1 MDINRTAEVLSDFL
15 VSSEKKIPRESEFTP
30 NPDYSAENIAGMMN
44 IQIDMRMQA
53 FGTEDEPATIIPE
66 QLRSDLDLMRSNY
79 ESMEEI
85 LSSVNDFAEM
95 ESLANDTNPLDTN
108 WELRSAAAQ
117 FNEYLNANKA
127 DIERAEAL
135 LDPNQT
141 REVPG
146 AYDQAE
152 READEAEH
160 ERIISDMR
168 GENENVTVNEAEEVS
183 TEAVPEVDPEKLAR
197 FKEESKDR
205 MAKICQQIGFLEK
218 IAGKRT
224 VDYTKDNV
232 EKMFTYLEKQL
243 ADCKAAYMERFEE
256 SSKEKDFNF
265 DF

>member
-1 MDINRTAEVLSDFL
+1 MQFWRFYMDINRTAEVLSDFL

-168 GENENVTVNEAEEVS
+168 GENENMIPIAVYKDTTGLYTQEEIDEDNIAELYFPVSIVKDFVAAGGFSDDFTFFATYTADNTFGLVDFARERGFEVS
-183 TEAVPEVDPEKLAR
+183 R
-197 FKEESKDR
+197 GII
-205 MAKICQQIGFLEK
+205 IC
-218 IAGKRT
+218 
-224 VDYTKDNV
+224 
-232 EKMFTYLEKQL
+232 
-243 ADCKAAYMERFEE
+243 
-256 SSKEKDFNF
+256 
-265 DF
+265 